1 MIRVFVGCCADGSDA
16 ESRAVLEYSL
26 RAHASE
32 PIDLTWLMADK
43 SWSTRSWS
51 TPFSGL
57 RWAVPALAGFKG
69 RAIYLDSDMIVQAD
83 IAELWA
89 QPIPPGAFAL
99 VTGVG
104 RKQRSCVMLLDC
116 AEARR
121 RLPPLEAIKRGA
133 AFLRGG
139 LGEWL
144 KLQPGLTG
152 QIEGRWNCVD
162 LKGSTGVTDPA
173 VKIIHYSSLAHQ
185 PSHPYAV
192 ARMARQGRRPWYDGE
207 AFPHWRADLVAYFAA
222 LLTEAPIAGF
232 PVEGYEPRT
241 PFAPPIRSYRGVRVK
256 GYSA

>member
-32 PIDLTWLMADK
+32 PVELTWLMADA
-43 SWSTRSWS
+43 SWTATRSWS

-57 RWAVPALAGFKG
+57 RWAVPALAGFEG

-83 IAELWA
+83 IADLWA

-99 VTGVG
+99 VTGLG
-104 RKQRSCVMLLDC
+104 RKQRTCVMLLDC
-116 AEARR
+116 AAARKH
-121 RLPPLEAIKRGA
+121 LPSIEDLKRGRHRDIRA
-133 AFLRGG
+133 WLALHPG
-139 LGEWL
+139 L
-144 KLQPGLTG
+144 GLTG
-152 QIEGRWNCVD
+152 QIVGRWNCVD
-162 LKGSTGVTDPA
+162 LKGSAGVQDPA
-173 VKIIHYSSLAHQ
+173 VKLIHYSSLAHQ

-207 AFPHWRADLVAYFAA
+207 SFPHWRADLVEFFMM

-232 PVEGYEPRT
+232 PVEAYEPRT
-241 PFAPPIRSYRGVRVK
+241 PFVPPIRSYRGVRVK